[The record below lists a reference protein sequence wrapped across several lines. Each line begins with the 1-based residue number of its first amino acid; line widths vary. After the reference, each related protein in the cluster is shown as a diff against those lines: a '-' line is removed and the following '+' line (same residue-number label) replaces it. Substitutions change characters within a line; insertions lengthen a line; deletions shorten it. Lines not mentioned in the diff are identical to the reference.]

1 MDTAND
7 EELVRR
13 FPHHHLDQ
21 DWRARFRGYLEQRLL
36 VNRCQDCSAWH
47 EPPGPV
53 CPHCGSSRVVP
64 TAVQGTGTIYMAI
77 FLHQGPQVEGVDYST
92 PYPVVA
98 VELDEQQGLRFVATI
113 TGADEPDITIGSQ
126 VRLDWID
133 RAGEPV
139 PAFRLE
145 GRA

>member
-1 MDTAND
+1 
-7 EELVRR
+7 
-13 FPHHHLDQ
+13 
-21 DWRARFRGYLEQRLL
+21 
-36 VNRCQDCSAWH
+36 
-47 EPPGPV
+47 
-53 CPHCGSSRVVP
+53 
-64 TAVQGTGTIYMAI
+64 MAI
-77 FLHQGPQVEGVDYST
+77 FLHPGPQVEGVDYST